1 MHSSSLSYPQQWDR
15 YSDWAKTEM
24 EKLTKK
30 AIMTTCKQIQLNS
43 QRELFSVCPKANT
56 PNPKW
61 QSTVAMG
68 ILCGK
73 YKKQKGEGVVHV
85 IGHRALPGTHRTKW
99 LEAGTEERY
108 HTDGHY
114 CGKIEPMDFFEKGWN
129 NTPKEAILS
138 RIMEFGMKRI
148 DEIEKK
154 Y

>member
-1 MHSSSLSYPQQWDR
+1 MDQINIEVNIPGVDESITSVKELRARISELKDSLVS
-15 YSDWAKTEM
+15 
-24 EKLTKK
+24 
-30 AIMTTCKQIQLNS
+30 
-43 QRELFSVCPKANT
+43 
-56 PNPKW
+56 
-61 QSTVAMG
+61 
-68 ILCGK
+68 
-73 YKKQKGEGVVHV
+73 
-85 IGHRALPGTHRTKW
+85 

-129 NTPKEAILS
+129 NTPKEAILN